1 MQLKAVLRKARQWF
15 FKTPERALDQAY
27 EAALMIQT
35 IERDY
40 FGGNPIG
47 SAYGNYG
54 QSAQAYF
61 RGELQKYLNVIKLR
75 MREFKASSS
84 VLRVSDPKIMEI
96 QVTDASS
103 NDFTVDVIDKPA
115 IFFRKLRFVDEVVA
129 RYERAAE
136 QAAALVTVQEQ
147 SQNGRPREG
156 RNGRRN
162 NDTPADNLALPAGD
176 YRQPR
181 SQPVVTPANRGAG
194 AQNDN
199 RIASSQENR
208 AQKNGSKGAGE
219 GLSNR
224 ASFLPRSILRTV
236 DRIRQELNPQAEIEV
251 VRNFRSSKVKTTVAL
266 KFVLLLIIVP
276 LLTQQF
282 SKNFIVG
289 PTIDW
294 LRGETQAEA
303 FLNIEMEED
312 ALHELARF
320 EERLRFE
327 VLIGKAPPL
336 PEDEIEASVR
346 DKATEIEEEYRH
358 LSADAVKNVF
368 ADIFAAIAFGVLLTL
383 SRREVAM
390 LKAFIDEIVYG
401 LSDSAKA
408 FIIILFTDTFVGFH
422 SPHGWEILLEGLSRH
437 FGLPANRDFIFLF
450 IATFPVILDTV
461 FKYWIFRYLNRISPS
476 AVATYKN
483 MNE

>member
-1 MQLKAVLRKARQWF
+1 MHLKAVLRKARQWF

-40 FGGNPIG
+40 FEGNPIS

-61 RGELQKYLNVIKLR
+61 RGELRKYLNIIKLR
-75 MREFKASSS
+75 MTEFKTSSS

-96 QVTDASS
+96 QVSDHLSD
-103 NDFTVDVIDKPA
+103 DFTVDVIDKPA

-129 RYERAAE
+129 RYERTAE
-136 QAAALVTVQEQ
+136 VTQTSALTTVSEPT
-147 SQNGRPREG
+147 QNGRA
-156 RNGRRN
+156 N
-162 NDTPADNLALPAGD
+162 NSSSDRQNSGNASHDLALTTGE
-176 YRQPR
+176 YRQSR
-181 SQPVVTPANRGAG
+181 SQAMAITPTNQGIAG
-194 AQNDN
+194 
-199 RIASSQENR
+199 
-208 AQKNGSKGAGE
+208 KNGERPKQNAGKGAGE
-219 GLSNR
+219 ALSNR
-224 ASFLPRSILRTV
+224 TSFLPRSILRTV
-236 DRIRQELNPQAEIEV
+236 DRIRQELNPQAELEV
-251 VRNFRSSKVKTTVAL
+251 VKNFRSSKVKTTVAL
-266 KFVLLLIIVP
+266 KFVLLMIIVP

-282 SKNFIVG
+282 SKNFVVS
-289 PTIDW
+289 PVIDW

-303 FLNIEMEED
+303 FLNIEMEEE

-346 DKATEIEEEYRH
+346 EKAAEIEEEYRH
-358 LSADAVKNVF
+358 LSADAIKNVF
-368 ADIFAAIAFGVLLTL
+368 ADIFAAIAFGTLLTV
-383 SRREVAM
+383 SRRDVAM
-390 LKAFIDEIVYG
+390 LKSFIDEIIYG

-408 FIIILFTDTFVGFH
+408 FIIILFTDMFVGFH

-437 FGLPANRDFIFLF
+437 LGLPANRDFIFLF

>member
-1 MQLKAVLRKARQWF
+1 MQPKAILRKIRQWF
-15 FKTPERALDQAY
+15 SKTPERALDQAY

-40 FGGNPIG
+40 FGGNPI
-47 SAYGNYG
+47 SRDYGNYG
-54 QSAQAYF
+54 ESAQAYF
-61 RGELQKYLNVIKLR
+61 QRELQKYLNVIKLR
-75 MREFKASSS
+75 MAEFKTSST
-84 VLRVSDPKIMEI
+84 LIQVSDPRMMEI
-96 QVTDASS
+96 QGSARLKEDL
-103 NDFTVDVIDKPA
+103 TVDAIDKPA
-115 IFFRKLRFVDEVVA
+115 TFFKKLKFVDEVVN
-129 RYERAAE
+129 RYQRSPQSKSAPSTSQPLSKPALAPAAKNSS
-136 QAAALVTVQEQ
+136 A
-147 SQNGRPREG
+147 SGNG
-156 RNGRRN
+156 
-162 NDTPADNLALPAGD
+162 LALPAQT
-176 YRQPR
+176 YLEPR
-181 SQPVVTPANRGAG
+181 ARSASTVIAPLSGNG
-194 AQNDN
+194 QNG
-199 RIASSQENR
+199 
-208 AQKNGSKGAGE
+208 NGRSGQNGQAPRKGGGE
-219 GLSNR
+219 ALSDR

-236 DRIRQELNPQAEIEV
+236 DRIRQELNPQAEVEV
-251 VRNFRSSKVKTTVAL
+251 VRNFRNSKVKTTVAL
-266 KFVLLLIIVP
+266 KFVLLMIVVP

-282 SKNFIVG
+282 AKSFVVG
-289 PTIDW
+289 PVVDW
-294 LRGETQAEA
+294 ARGETETEA
-303 FLNIEMEED
+303 FLNIEMEEE

-336 PEDEIEASVR
+336 PEREIESTVREKAS
-346 DKATEIEEEYRH
+346 EIEEDYRQR
-358 LSADAVKNVF
+358 SADSVKNVF
-368 ADIFAAIAFGVLLTL
+368 ADILAAIAFGILLTV

-408 FIIILFTDTFVGFH
+408 FIIILFTDMFVGFH

-437 FGLPANRDFIFLF
+437 LGLPANRDFIFLF